1 MLFMMKILK
10 YIFLIGFISI
20 SIPAFAGS
28 YEDFF
33 SAVANDQPTKVSA
46 LLERGFDPN
55 TINPDGIHGLFLAVN
70 SDSLKTATVLINWPK
85 TNVEWRN
92 SKDESPL
99 MMASI
104 KGHTDLVKLL
114 IAKDADVN
122 KTGWTPLHYAASA
135 AKKSIIEILL
145 EHSAY
150 IDAES
155 PNGSTPLMMA
165 AMYGNAECVRLLLEG
180 GADPTLKNQLGL
192 SASDFAKRVSRDDSV
207 ALIDAAVKKW
217 NLPRSSLPTQ

>member
-1 MLFMMKILK
+1 MLFLKKILK
-10 YIFLIGFISI
+10 SVVLIGYISI
-20 SIPAFAGS
+20 VTSAFAGS
-28 YEDFF
+28 YDEFF
-33 SAVANDQPTKVSA
+33 SAVINDQPTKVSS

-55 TINPDGIHGLFLAVN
+55 TINPEGVHGLFLAVS
-70 SDSLKTATVLINWPK
+70 SDAQKAATVLINWPK

-99 MMASI
+99 MMAAI
-104 KGHTDLVKLL
+104 KGHTELVKLL

-122 KTGWTPLHYAASA
+122 KTGWTPLHYAASS

-145 EHSAY
+145 NHSAY

-180 GADPTLKNQLGL
+180 GADPTLINQAGL
-192 SASDFAKRVSRDDSV
+192 TASDFAKRVSRLDSV
-207 ALIDAAVKKW
+207 ALIEAAVKKW
-217 NLPRSSLPTQ
+217 NQPKP

>member
-1 MLFMMKILK
+1 MMLFTKKILK
-10 YIFLIGFISI
+10 SVVLIGFISI
-20 SIPAFAGS
+20 SMPTFAGS

-33 SAVANDQPTKVSA
+33 SAVINDQPSKVSS

-55 TINPDGIHGLFLAVN
+55 TINPDGIHGLFLAVR
-70 SDSLKTATVLINWPK
+70 SDSQKAATVLINWPK

-99 MMASI
+99 MMAAI
-104 KGHTDLVKLL
+104 KGHTELVKLL

-145 EHSAY
+145 NHSAY

-165 AMYGNAECVRLLLEG
+165 AMYGNAECVRLLLDG
-180 GADPTLKNQLGL
+180 GADPTLINQAGL
-192 SASDFAKRVSRDDSV
+192 TASDFAKRVSRLDSV
-207 ALIDAAVKKW
+207 ALIEAAVKKW
-217 NLPRSSLPTQ
+217 NQPKS

>member
-1 MLFMMKILK
+1 MKKLKK
-10 YIFLIGFISI
+10 YIVFIAYFSFGI
-20 SIPAFAGS
+20 LSHAGS

-33 SAVANDQPTKVSA
+33 TAIVNDQPAKVSA

-55 TINPDGIHGLFLAVN
+55 TINPDGIHGLFLAV
-70 SDSLKTATVLINWPK
+70 SSGAQKTASLLINWPK
-85 TNVEWRN
+85 TKVEWRN
-92 SKDESPL
+92 SNDESPL

-104 KGHTDLVKLL
+104 KGHTELVKLL

-122 KTGWTPLHYAASA
+122 KTGWTPLHYAASS
-135 AKKSIIEILL
+135 AKKNIIELLL

-165 AMYGNAECVRLLLEG
+165 AMYANADCVRLLLES

-192 SASDFAKRVSRDDSV
+192 SASEFAQRVSREDSL
-207 ALIDAAVKKW
+207 ALIQAAVMKW
-217 NLPRSSLPTQ
+217 NQPKTSSPLKLSQ